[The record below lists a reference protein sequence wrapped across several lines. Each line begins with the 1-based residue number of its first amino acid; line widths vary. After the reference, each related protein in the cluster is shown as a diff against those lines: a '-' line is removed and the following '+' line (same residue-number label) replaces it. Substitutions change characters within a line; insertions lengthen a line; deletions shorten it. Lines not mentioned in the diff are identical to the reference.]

1 MEKKLEWK
9 KTSERKRKEKKV
21 KVEVSFSDK
30 TFNEMLSIDSI
41 ITTGEDLIIEI

>member
-1 MEKKLEWK
+1 
-9 KTSERKRKEKKV
+9 V

-41 ITTGEDLIIEI
+41 IKTGEDIIIEI